1 MKKDKKPFN
10 AKLFYRRTYLIIYDI
25 ISVIFSSYIAVL
37 IRYEFHLDTVPEHFL
52 TPINRFLPVN
62 ILLTLLIF
70 YIFRLYHSLWA
81 FAGETELQN
90 LVVSCAISALLNSVG
105 LQFFKVSEQPV
116 PKSYYFLYMFVLI
129 SMMFVSRFS
138 YRFLRS
144 QKHKQQNKKNG
155 ISVMVIGAGEAANV
169 IIKEIV
175 NSNFSTMVIRCIID
189 DDQGKWGRYIQGIK
203 VAGGRDRII
212 ECADL
217 YDIDEIIVAM
227 QIGRAH
233 V

>member
-1 MKKDKKPFN
+1 M
-10 AKLFYRRTYLIIYDI
+10 
-25 ISVIFSSYIAVL
+25 
-37 IRYEFHLDTVPEHFL
+37 
-52 TPINRFLPVN
+52 N

-144 QKHKQQNKKNG
+144 QKHKQFDNIIFTNPALRKST
-155 ISVMVIGAGEAANV
+155 ISPIFRR
-169 IIKEIV
+169 
-175 NSNFSTMVIRCIID
+175 SC
-189 DDQGKWGRYIQGIK
+189 
-203 VAGGRDRII
+203 
-212 ECADL
+212 
-217 YDIDEIIVAM
+217 
-227 QIGRAH
+227 
-233 V
+233 